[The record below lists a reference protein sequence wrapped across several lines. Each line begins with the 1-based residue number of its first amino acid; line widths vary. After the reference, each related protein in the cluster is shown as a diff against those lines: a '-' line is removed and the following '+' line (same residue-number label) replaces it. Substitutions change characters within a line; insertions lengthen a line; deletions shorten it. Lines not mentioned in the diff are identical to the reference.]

1 MGCLGSQE
9 VRLGD
14 LNTAGGA
21 KDGPAKQADKDNLS
35 RAETEVVSLQRLLEL
50 RSHEALEARRSE
62 RLWRERVEA
71 FEGAVEQQKEDTLD
85 ITSDMMRQYKIMQDQ
100 MSKKIA
106 TLEAETRS
114 LKQTIQD
121 KDSEVAKL
129 LGERD
134 GVKRACDSE
143 VAEYQR
149 RMEDMQV
156 EFTQMLRETL
166 DKVRVSRDARARVT
180 SLPAE
185 LQRGSY
191 CAAGRQQLATSLE
204 RSAD

>member
-1 MGCLGSQE
+1 MFWFGPCSCTLPHD
-9 VRLGD
+9 D
-14 LNTAGGA
+14 LTVTLNRQGA

-114 LKQTIQD
+114 LKQTFQD

-134 GVKRACDSE
+134 GVKRACDNE

-166 DKVRVSRDARARVT
+166 DK
-180 SLPAE
+180 
-185 LQRGSY
+185 
-191 CAAGRQQLATSLE
+191 
-204 RSAD
+204 